1 MLSTIKK
8 CEIRRLE
15 SEVDV
20 VCLATSFCRKGCLSK
35 QSSEC
40 IEGPCVQGSEQL
52 HRGGGKPGE
61 EGIEFSACRKVDV
74 AGLG

>member
-1 MLSTIKK
+1 MGLTPWWQTQPTNKVINSLAVYFEPMLSTIKK

-15 SEVDV
+15 NEVDV

-40 IEGPCVQGSEQL
+40 IEGP
-52 HRGGGKPGE
+52 
-61 EGIEFSACRKVDV
+61 
-74 AGLG
+74 